1 MNERELKAA
10 LGAMGETTSPPEDAA
25 AAAARRERVIGR
37 VSGALREVGRERTRA
52 RRRARWGVGLAAAAA
67 IALAVGVGWRMRG
80 AQTPAAAMDTASSA
94 HVAQSSGTVL
104 LVHGGTTSVVPT
116 SAADA
121 LVASGDEIVT
131 TPGASARVALASG
144 AVVEVPPASHMSV
157 AFSIPAGAAHDDRVS
172 LTAGSATAH
181 VPTLAAG
188 ESFLLVTPDAQIVG
202 GGGGFTVSLSPE
214 GATPRTHVTAMEGSV
229 VVRYRG
235 QEIRLA
241 AGEQWPPAPAAQQ
254 VAPAAM
260 NPPAPSSSAVPAV
273 SGPSAP
279 APSNRPVSSLAEQN
293 ALMQAALAARRAG
306 DNATAVA
313 KIDELLA
320 KYPATP
326 HGEEAH
332 VERFRAL
339 DRMGSHSAAVAEA
352 RLYLAAYP
360 NGFARDEA
368 KSIVLR

>member
-1 MNERELKAA
+1 
-10 LGAMGETTSPPEDAA
+10 MGDATTPPEDAG

-52 RRRARWGVGLAAAAA
+52 RRRAQWGFGLAAAAA

-80 AQTPAAAMDTASSA
+80 AQTTAAAVDTASSA

-104 LVHGGTTSVVPT
+104 LVHGGATSVVPS

-121 LVASGDEIVT
+121 LVASGDEVVT
-131 TPGASARVALASG
+131 TPGASARVALSSG
-144 AVVEVPPASHMSV
+144 AVVEVSPASHVSL
-157 AFSIPAGAAHDDRVS
+157 AFAIPAGAAHDDRVT

-181 VPTLAAG
+181 VPNLAAR
-188 ESFLLVTPDAQIVG
+188 ESFVLVTPDAQIVG
-202 GGGGFTVSLSPE
+202 GGGGFTVSLLPE
-214 GATPRTHVTAMEGSV
+214 GASPRTHVTAVEGSV
-229 VVRYRG
+229 LVRFRG

-241 AGEQWPPAPAAQQ
+241 AGEQWPAAPAAAQL
-254 VAPAAM
+254 APTATAASG
-260 NPPAPSSSAVPAV
+260 SSSSTVPAV
-273 SGPSAP
+273 SAPSTS
-279 APSNRPVSSLAEQN
+279 APSNRVSSLAEQN
-293 ALMQAALAARRAG
+293 SLMQAALAARRGG

-339 DRMGSHSAAVAEA
+339 DRMGNHSAAAAEA

>member
-1 MNERELKAA
+1 MNERELRAA
-10 LGAMGETTSPPEDAA
+10 LGAMGEATSPPEDAGEA
-25 AAAARRERVIGR
+25 AGRRERVIVR
-37 VSGALREVGRERTRA
+37 VGSALREVGRERMRA
-52 RRRARWGVGLAAAAA
+52 RRRARWGIALAAAAS

-80 AQTPAAAMDTASSA
+80 AQSPSAATETGSSA

-104 LVHGGTTSVVPT
+104 LVHRGATSVVPP
-116 SAADA
+116 SAADTP
-121 LVASGDEIVT
+121 VASGDEIVT
-131 TPGASARVALASG
+131 TPGANARVALASG
-144 AVVEVPPASHMSV
+144 AVVEVSPATHLAISF
-157 AFSIPAGAAHDDRVS
+157 AIPATAAHGDRVS
-172 LTAGSATAH
+172 LTAGGATAH

-188 ESFLLVTPDAQIVG
+188 ESFLFVTPDAEIAG
-202 GGGGFTVSLSPE
+202 GGGGFRVTLRADGP
-214 GATPRTHVTAMEGSV
+214 TPRTHVTALEGSV
-229 VVRYRG
+229 VVRYAG

-241 AGEQWPPAPAAQQ
+241 AGEEWPPAIP
-254 VAPAAM
+254 VLAPAAAG
-260 NPPAPSSSAVPAV
+260 APGASSPVVPAV
-273 SGPSAP
+273 SAP
-279 APSNRPVSSLAEQN
+279 PAPVPSNRPVSSLAEQN

-368 KSIVLR
+368 KAIVLR